1 MNQILLLFLMF
12 LGGIAIAIQP
22 SINGR
27 LAQKVGALESSMISF
42 TVGALFLAT
51 VVLFAGKGSVKNVV
65 SSPWWELTGGCIG
78 AFYVTMT
85 LFAIPRIGTTAALT
99 TAIFAQLTTS
109 VILDHFGLFGFRMIP
124 MDSKRAV
131 GVALLM
137 AGAGLILKK

>member
-1 MNQILLLFLMF
+1 MNQILLLFLML

-51 VVLFAGKGSVKNVV
+51 VVLFAGKGSARSVV
-65 SSPWWELTGGCIG
+65 NSPWWELTGGCLG

-85 LFAIPRIGTTAALT
+85 IFAIPRIGTTAALT